1 MQEREVTFSPG
12 KKSLT
17 TVKHLKNTYPQY
29 QIQNYLEKI
38 FGGRMESWAL
48 FSRIERELP
57 THDSNTTAYAE
68 ISMRLQKKL
77 SVSLKDEKSEPA

>member
-17 TVKHLKNTYPQY
+17 TVKHLKNTYN
-29 QIQNYLEKI
+29 IKTTWKKLWWKN
-38 FGGRMESWAL
+38 
-48 FSRIERELP
+48 RILGSFQQDRKRTS

-68 ISMRLQKKL
+68 ISMPLQKKL
-77 SVSLKDEKSEPA
+77 SL